1 MSHNKK
7 SGFLFMGR
15 KLKLLIVFALIFTSS
30 VTVFAQIDDTGDLA
44 WAQPVNLSQSSGSS
58 RPGIVLDSKNV
69 LHVFWE
75 DILPGIS
82 IS

>member
-1 MSHNKK
+1 MN
-7 SGFLFMGR
+7 
-15 KLKLLIVFALIFTSS
+15 
-30 VTVFAQIDDTGDLA
+30 VFAQTEDIDDLA

-75 DILPGIS
+75 DIYRGYLYRKMVDGVWSEQVSARFPFRTS
-82 IS
+82 ATCNN